1 MANIMAPSEAD
12 SVSFDKA
19 TEMSG
24 VGGKADVNFWPLHV
38 CF

>member
-24 VGGKADVNFWPLHV
+24 VGGKADVDFGPRKVL
-38 CF
+38 